1 MTTDT
6 HHQPDPQIDSDTCIL
21 QMAVPS
27 PLNRT
32 FDYLPPTH
40 VDPRCLQPGM
50 RLRLPFGRS
59 SRIGIIMAITAHSR
73 VDKDKLKPA
82 LELLDDAPVLPL
94 DLLALLEWA
103 SRYYHHAPG
112 NVISN
117 ALPALLRQ
125 GQPPRPQA
133 HTVWRLTDSGRDM
146 DPATLT
152 RAPRQREL
160 LQRLAAHS
168 NGLDAAALQTL
179 GSWRPALRSLMDKG
193 WVTPEERYAEPPG
206 PVSGSAAAAS
216 ATPPELNPAQQH
228 AVTAVTAALG
238 RFQPFLLEGITG
250 SGKTEVYFRIIEQVL
265 ARGQQALLLVPEIGL
280 TPQLVD
286 RFRRRFTA
294 TQVLLHSA
302 LSDRERLDAWLQA
315 RDGQACIIIGTRS
328 AVFVP
333 CARLG
338 IIIID
343 EEHDASF
350 KQQDGFRY
358 HARDIAI
365 VRAQRGNMPI
375 LLGSATPSLESLYN
389 AEQQR
394 YQLLALP
401 ERIGDAVT
409 PGIRLLDVRHL
420 PFNDS
425 LSPQLLDI
433 MRAHLK
439 QDNQVLLFLN
449 RRGYAPTLLCHDC
462 GWLARC
468 ERCDAHLIYHHQRRL
483 LRCHHC
489 DAQRPLD
496 PSCPECGSTSLLPVG
511 HGTERIED
519 ALHEL
524 FPDTDIVRID
534 RDSTRRKGSL
544 HRLLDRVRAGHR
556 QILLGTQMLAKGHH
570 LPNVTLVAIISADQ
584 GLFSI
589 DFRASERLGQM
600 VIQVAGR
607 AGRADKPGEVLIQ
620 THHPEHPLLQN
631 LLQHDYHQFARQLLA
646 ERQLT
651 HLPPYNNMVL
661 LRAEAVQRDM
671 PQHFLQAAQTLAMDC
686 GIKGVDILGP
696 LPAAMERRAGRYRAL
711 LVIQAKER
719 RPLHQLLARWLPQ
732 LDTLANARK
741 VRWSIDVDPIDMM

>member
-1 MTTDT
+1 MTSKTEQ
-6 HHQPDPQIDSDTCIL
+6 HGIL

-32 FDYLPPTH
+32 FDYLPPEH
-40 VDPRCLQPGM
+40 CDVSRLRPGV

-59 SRIGIIMAITAHSR
+59 SRIGILMAISDSSR
-73 VDKDKLKPA
+73 IDKARLKPA
-82 LELLDDAPVLPL
+82 LELLDETPLLPE
-94 DLLALLEWA
+94 DILALLDWA
-103 SRYYHHAPG
+103 SRYYHHPPG
-112 NVISN
+112 NVMSN

-125 GQPPRPQA
+125 GQPAQPQA
-133 HTVWRLTDSGRDM
+133 ITVWQLNDSGRAV
-146 DPATLT
+146 DPATLK
-152 RAPRQREL
+152 RAPRQREIL
-160 LQRLAAHS
+160 SRLAAHPE
-168 NGLDAAALQTL
+168 GLAAAALQDM
-179 GSWRPALRSLMDKG
+179 GSWRPTLHTLMDKG
-193 WVTPEERYAEPPG
+193 WVSSKEHVNTTTE
-206 PVSGSAAAAS
+206 
-216 ATPPELNPAQQH
+216 ATPTVTETPPPLSPDQH
-228 AVTAVTAALG
+228 QAVTAVTTSLDC
-238 RFQPFLLEGITG
+238 FQPFLLEGVTG

-265 ARGQQALLLVPEIGL
+265 NRGQQVLLLVPEIGL
-280 TPQLVD
+280 TPQLVN
-286 RFRRRFTA
+286 RFRRRFTEA
-294 TQVLLHSA
+294 QVLLHSG

-315 RDGQACIIIGTRS
+315 RDAQARIIIGTRS
-328 AVFVP
+328 AVFAP
-333 CARLG
+333 CQRLG

-365 VRAQRGNMPI
+365 VRAQRAGIPI

-389 AEQQR
+389 VEQQR
-394 YQLLALP
+394 FQLLPLP
-401 ERIGDAVT
+401 QRIGAAVT

-420 PFNDS
+420 PFDAG
-425 LSPQLLDI
+425 LSPQLLET
-433 MRAHLK
+433 MRSHL
-439 QDNQVLLFLN
+439 QQNNQVLLFLN

-489 DAQRPLD
+489 ESQRPLD
-496 PSCPECGSTSLLPVG
+496 PVCPACGSGSLLPVG

-524 FPDTDIVRID
+524 FPDTDIIRID

-544 HRLLDRVRAGHR
+544 QKLLDKVRNGRR

-607 AGRADKPGEVLIQ
+607 AGRAEKPGEVLIQ
-620 THHPEHPLLQN
+620 THHPDHPLLHN
-631 LLQHDYHQFARQLLA
+631 LLHHDYQRFARQLLA

-651 HLPPYNNMVL
+651 HLPPSNNMAL
-661 LRAEAVQRDM
+661 LRAEAVQRDT
-671 PQHFLQAAQTLAMDC
+671 PQQFLHAARQLALDC
-686 GIKGVDILGP
+686 GIDGVAIMGP
-696 LPAAMERRAGRYRAL
+696 LAAAMERRAGRYRAL
-711 LVIQAKER
+711 LVLQADER
-719 RPLHQLLARWLPQ
+719 RPLHQLLSRWLPQ

-741 VRWSIDVDPIDMM
+741 VRWSLDVDPIDMM